1 MPINSF
7 DQYPMSWR
15 PNKSSLKRPIY
26 LSLANLLEK
35 DIISGDLTP
44 GTKLPPQ
51 RELADFLDINF
62 TTITRAYK
70 TCEKKG
76 LIFAIT
82 GKGTFISPNAARTI
96 TISKEASYS
105 DIDLAFGAT
114 FEQTNFMVVD
124 TIKDVASKKSVE
136 GLLNYDNPAGLPHHK
151 TAAIKWLK
159 TLNIKANTNQLA
171 IVSGAQSALAITLSS
186 LFEPGN
192 RIATDFFTYAN
203 FIQLA
208 RMYHIQLIPIKADA
222 DGMSA
227 TDLDNKCSKTNIHG
241 VFLMPS
247 GCNPTSH
254 MISDRRKIKL
264 AEVIKRHRLILIEDE
279 INALFIAEQLNDY
292 KQPMFNLLPDQTVYI
307 NSTSKTI
314 CSGLR
319 VAYMMFGESLSRKII
334 EGIYNINTKPSSLDI
349 EVVSELILTGK
360 AHTIFKQKKSLL
372 KEANRI
378 YNSYFPI
385 SKEYENPLSYFRWLP
400 VGSNAPGLEVEEE
413 IKMKQVYVLHS
424 DRFISGG
431 QSSTNKYLR
440 ISLAATKSFEELS
453 EGLDRLKI
461 HLSNKHQLF

>member
-7 DQYPMSWR
+7 DQYPMSWK
-15 PNKSSLKRPIY
+15 PEKSSLKRPIY
-26 LSLANLLEK
+26 LSLADLLEK
-35 DIISGDLTP
+35 DIVRGHLTP

-70 TCEKKG
+70 LCEKKG

-96 TISKEASYS
+96 TISKEAGYS

-124 TIKDVASKKSVE
+124 TIQEVASKKSVE
-136 GLLNYDNPAGLPHHK
+136 ELLNYDHPAGLPHHK

-159 TLNIKANTNQLA
+159 PLNIEASTNQLA
-171 IVSGAQSALAITLSS
+171 IVSGAQSALAISLSS

-192 RIATDFFTYAN
+192 RIVTDFFTYAN

-208 RMYHIQLIPIKADA
+208 QMYHIQLIPIQADA

-227 TDLDNKCSKTNIHG
+227 GDLDKICSKTNIHG

-247 GCNPTSH
+247 GCNPTAH
-254 MISDRRKIKL
+254 MISDHRKKEL
-264 AEVIKRHRLILIEDE
+264 AEVIKKHRLILIEDE
-279 INALFIAEQLNDY
+279 INALFIAEELDDY
-292 KQPMFNLLPDQTVYI
+292 KQPMFNLLPEQTVYI

-319 VAYMMFGESLSRKII
+319 VAHIIFGESLSKKIV

-349 EVVSELILTGK
+349 EVVSQLILTGK
-360 AHTIFKQKKSLL
+360 AHSIFKQKKSLL
-372 KEANRI
+372 KEANEI

-385 SKEYENPLSYFRWLP
+385 SNEYENPLSYFRWLP
-400 VGSNAPGLEVEEE
+400 IHSKAPGLQVEEE
-413 IKMKQVYVLHS
+413 IKKKQVYVFHS

-431 QSSTNKYLR
+431 QTSDKKYLR
-440 ISLAATKSFEELS
+440 ISMAATNSFEELK

-461 HLSNKHQLF
+461 HLGHLD